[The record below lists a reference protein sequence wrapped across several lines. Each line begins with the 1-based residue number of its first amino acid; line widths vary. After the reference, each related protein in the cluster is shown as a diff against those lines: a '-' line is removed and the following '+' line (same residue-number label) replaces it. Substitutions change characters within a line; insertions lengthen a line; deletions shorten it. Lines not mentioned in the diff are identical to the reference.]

1 MNKNK
6 LTFWGVRGSNPTPDR
21 DKMEYGG
28 HTSCVSCHTDDNE
41 LLVFDMGSGLKNLG
55 ENLVKDS
62 NSPKNIHIILSHY
75 HWDHMI
81 GLLSFAPLFIDN
93 FNINFYGKKE
103 VMNVKE
109 IISYMMN
116 PIFWPVNFDD
126 FKANLNFN
134 TIEKETIKI
143 SDSVNIKTKPHGHP
157 NGALSFRTEINNK
170 VFTYI
175 TDCEHPESHLN
186 QQLINL
192 AQNSDILIH
201 DAHFTDNDLLSHK
214 GWGHSSWQQA
224 VDMAKKTNSKELV
237 LFHHNPLYNDKKLN
251 EIEFEAQQ
259 AFKKTTSAKQG
270 LVIYL

>member
-93 FNINFYGKKE
+93 FNINFYG
-103 VMNVKE
+103 
-109 IISYMMN
+109 
-116 PIFWPVNFDD
+116 
-126 FKANLNFN
+126 
-134 TIEKETIKI
+134 
-143 SDSVNIKTKPHGHP
+143 
-157 NGALSFRTEINNK
+157 
-170 VFTYI
+170 
-175 TDCEHPESHLN
+175 
-186 QQLINL
+186 
-192 AQNSDILIH
+192 
-201 DAHFTDNDLLSHK
+201 
-214 GWGHSSWQQA
+214 
-224 VDMAKKTNSKELV
+224 
-237 LFHHNPLYNDKKLN
+237 
-251 EIEFEAQQ
+251 
-259 AFKKTTSAKQG
+259 
-270 LVIYL
+270 